1 MSENTLPPEK
11 RGKAGAYLAAI
22 AMLGLKTYLAYYF
35 SQEFPLPENIIP
47 MLQVGAGIFHV
58 AGRVADDVSTAILFN
73 KQRAHEESTGTNIGI
88 KEQMSLLPENPTAKD
103 LLHPGVL
110 AVEAAEALP
119 IMMNPLYGILRGV
132 TSFAAAYNNI
142 RLSRS
147 IEEGTGKR

>member
-1 MSENTLPPEK
+1 MSENTKPSEN

-58 AGRVADDVSTAILFN
+58 AGRIADDVSTAIVFN
-73 KQRAHEESTGTNIGI
+73 KQRTFEDTTGEKLGI
-88 KEQMSLLPENPTAKD
+88 KESMSLLPPNPTPKD

-110 AVEAAEALP
+110 AMEAAEALP
-119 IMMNPLYGILRGV
+119 IMINPLYGILRGV
-132 TSFAAAYNNI
+132 TSFAAAYNNM

-147 IEEGTGKR
+147 IDEGTGKR